1 MVLEMTEK
9 KISSRD
15 NFCLDILKGLAVYF
29 DSAFVSDI
37 YETACRYPR
46 LELGYALNRNQTTS
60 KKWLIDCLHG
70 ALGSSLGTV
79 YVLGGWYGVLAAMLL
94 HDARFDV
101 KRVVSIDIDPA
112 CEDVARSLN
121 RAHGE
126 RFAAV
131 TADMNGLAYD
141 GDDLGAAGV
150 VSPDLIVNTSCEHLA
165 RFDDWYGTV
174 PAGKRLVLQSNNYYG
189 IDGHVGCVDDLA
201 GFKRQAPMAEVIF
214 EGERGLDKYTRFML
228 IGRK

>member
-1 MVLEMTEK
+1 MTEK

-29 DSAFVSDI
+29 DSAFVADI
-37 YETACRYPR
+37 YETACRYPH
-46 LELGYALNRNQTTS
+46 LKLGHALNRNQTTS
-60 KKWLIDCLHG
+60 KKWLIESLHG
-70 ALGSSLGTV
+70 ALGRQNLGTI
-79 YVLGGWYGVLAAMLL
+79 YILGGWYGVLAAMLL

-101 KRVVSIDIDPA
+101 ERIISIDIDPA

-121 RAHGE
+121 CAHGD
-126 RFAAV
+126 RFAAI
-131 TADMNGLAYD
+131 TADMNGLSYD

-150 VSPDLIVNTSCEHLA
+150 VSPDLIINTSCEHLEK
-165 RFDDWYGTV
+165 FGDWYGTV
-174 PAGKRLVLQSNNYYG
+174 PAGRLLVLQSNNYYG
-189 IDGHVGCVDDLA
+189 VDGHVGCVDDLT

-214 EGERGLDKYTRFML
+214 EGERAMEKYTRFML